1 MSAFRPLRRLAM
13 ICALPAMLAA
23 PAAADPTLGLGV
35 SFSYGSGQVNTGAGL
50 RVFTNDR
57 RNSVAGSLGVDY
69 MFNTQA
75 WRGTVG
81 AAYLR
86 NKTYFGLDL
95 GIGLLDGAFD
105 FGAAVGVTNTKRPP
119 RRSPAPI
126 EPVPM
131 NGPTPQ

>member
-1 MSAFRPLRRLAM
+1 MPALRSLRRFAM
-13 ICALPAMLAA
+13 ICTLPVLLAA
-23 PAAADPTLGLGV
+23 PSAADPTLGLGV

-50 RVFTNDR
+50 RLFTNDR
-57 RNSVAGSLGVDY
+57 RNSVVGSLGVDY

-86 NKTYFGLDL
+86 NRTYLGLDM

-119 RRSPAPI
+119 RRRSTLI
-126 EPVPM
+126 VDEDLQRPM
-131 NGPTPQ
+131 